1 MAPGLNEINWL
12 VVLKEYAD
20 KKKVSCHYDDMRSSG
35 PQHDLTFH
43 VKINLG
49 TFTAEGTGKTKK
61 AAKAHAAQLLM
72 ELINP
77 GGNNPQGDI
86 SMRKGDQRGNANFVG
101 ELQVSDRVPLH
112 TICNVYTKDTANVLH
127 ALYLRN
133 SVSRRNGL
141 CLCTRR
147 KRVSLCG
154 ARAVAKSDCQ
164 WRSTGVL
171 SPYM

>member
-1 MAPGLNEINWL
+1 
-12 VVLKEYAD
+12 
-20 KKKVSCHYDDMRSSG
+20 MRSSG

-77 GGNNPQGDI
+77 GGNNPQDDI

-101 ELQVSDRVPLH
+101 ELQEFCQQKKWPLP
-112 TICNVYTKDTANVLH
+112 VYEEEAGQSSWRTCRCKVRLPMEE
-127 ALYLRN
+127 YRG
-133 SVSRRNGL
+133 SVSIHVKGSGK
-141 CLCTRR
+141 T
-147 KRVSLCG
+147 KRVAKERAAENALDQVQLF
-154 ARAVAKSDCQ
+154 ARAIASEPQRPIEDVD
-164 WRSTGVL
+164 
-171 SPYM
+171 